1 MPEVFEILMILCFGF
16 SWPIS
21 IFKTLKVK
29 TAAGKSPVFISLII
43 IGYIFGIISKILSN
57 NIGIAFIFYCINLCM
72 TSFDLSLQIYYRK
85 KDVLRKKEV

>member
-1 MPEVFEILMILCFGF
+1 MPEFFEILMILCFGF

-21 IFKTLKVK
+21 IYKTLKVK

-43 IGYIFGIISKILSN
+43 TGYVFGIISKILSG

-72 TSFDLSLQIYYRK
+72 TSLDLILQLYYRK
-85 KDVLRKKEV
+85 KNA

>member
-43 IGYIFGIISKILSN
+43 IR
-57 NIGIAFIFYCINLCM
+57 
-72 TSFDLSLQIYYRK
+72 YY
-85 KDVLRKKEV
+85 LY